1 MGKRRKKNKK
11 ASKRR
16 KLVFNIIGSAIAL
29 FVVLTAMLV
38 LMVFGNVFGRL
49 PGKSDLEQLGNEE
62 ASLVYSAD
70 NKLIGK
76 YFAENRTNISW
87 DDVPVHLREALI
99 ATEDRRFYDHRGY
112 DTRSYLRVFLK
123 TILLGDRS
131 SGGGS
136 TITQQLVKN
145 MYGRKKY
152 AVLGLAINK
161 MKEVIIAARVEEVYS
176 KDEIMLLYL
185 NSVPF
190 GEDVYGV
197 ESAAHRYFNKP
208 VSKLQLHES
217 AVLVGMLKANTLYNP
232 QMNPEASKG
241 RRNTVLSLMAGAGYI
256 SQEEAG
262 EAQERPLGT
271 HYNNL
276 NKNAPAGYFVHRVR
290 QRVEDILDEAEAENG
305 SSYDLEKDG
314 LRIHT
319 TLNMGMQQ
327 AAISTAE
334 RHLAAMQKLLDSEM
348 EQSGKKEQWYARQR
362 SLMNGS
368 DTLVSRMQIYDHG
381 GIVMRTMSR
390 TDSLWHYY
398 RMLNAAVLVTD
409 PRDGSVL
416 TWVGGNNYRLLP
428 FDMVL
433 SHRQSASAFKP
444 FLYATALEEGAGP
457 CTYLENEDRDYP
469 DYDGWHPQNADRR
482 STADSTVAMW
492 YALAHSLN
500 LPTVELWF
508 MTGGSKLAGT
518 CERLGM
524 PVPGR
529 DEPSSALGSLDLSLY
544 EMVRAYGAI
553 ANGGMMHEPV
563 MINRISDPAGNI
575 IYSRTEYRPPQ
586 VFDRE
591 TTDQLTAMLQQVV
604 EQGTATGLRSRYGV
618 EAEIAGKT
626 GTAGDYSDA
635 WFVAYTPNI
644 VAGTWVGAAMPE
656 VHFRSANGS
665 GSALA
670 MPLTA
675 GVITYLE
682 RNRHLSSEYLVPFDL
697 PEHNYD
703 FLDCDPWH
711 RKGVGGFFERLFS
724 GSDEKK
730 DSLSTEDESTGLRSL
745 IRKIFRK

>member
-1 MGKRRKKNKK
+1 MGTKKRKNKK
-11 ASKRR
+11 ANKKR
-16 KLVFNIIGSAIAL
+16 KLVFNIIGSVLAL
-29 FVVLTAMLV
+29 LLVLTGMLV

-49 PGKSDLEQLGNEE
+49 PDKSELEQLGNEE

-161 MKEVIIAARVEEVYS
+161 MKEVIIAARIEEVYT
-176 KDEIMLLYL
+176 KDEILLLYL

-208 VSKLQLHES
+208 VRKLHLHES

-232 QMNPEASKG
+232 QMNPEASKA
-241 RRNTVLSLMAGAGYI
+241 RRNTVLSLMEGAEYI
-256 SQEEAG
+256 SAEEAG
-262 EAQERPLGT
+262 KAQDRPLGT
-271 HYNNL
+271 DYNNL
-276 NKNAPAGYFVHRVR
+276 NKNSPAGYFVYRVR
-290 QRVEDILDEAEAENG
+290 QRVEDILDETEAENG

-334 RHLAAMQKLLDSEM
+334 RHLEAMQKLLDSEM
-348 EQSGKKEQWYARQR
+348 EQSGNKEQWYAQQR
-362 SLMNGS
+362 SVMNGT
-368 DTLVSRMQIYDHG
+368 DTLVSRVQVYDHG
-381 GIVMRTMSR
+381 GIVMRNLSR
-390 TDSLWHYY
+390 IDSLWHYY

-444 FLYATALEEGAGP
+444 FLYATAMEEGAGP
-457 CTYLENEDRDYP
+457 CTYLENEERDYP
-469 DYDGWHPQNADRR
+469 GYDDWHPQNADRH

-500 LPTVELWF
+500 LPTVNLWF
-508 MTGGSKLAGT
+508 MTGGSKLVNT
-518 CERLGM
+518 CNSLGM
-524 PVPGR
+524 PVPGS

-553 ANGGMMHEPV
+553 ANSGRMHEPV

-575 IYSRTEYRPPQ
+575 IYSREDYRPRE

-618 EAEIAGKT
+618 KAEIAGKT

-670 MPLTA
+670 MPVTA
-675 GVITYLE
+675 GVITYVE
-682 RNRHLSSEYLVPFDL
+682 RDRQLSSEYLVPFDL
-697 PEHNYD
+697 PGHNYD
-703 FLDCDPWH
+703 FLDCDPWY
-711 RKGVGGFFERLFS
+711 REGVRGFFERLFS
-724 GSDEKK
+724 ESGEKK
-730 DSLSTEDESTGLRSL
+730 DSLSTEDKSTGLRSL